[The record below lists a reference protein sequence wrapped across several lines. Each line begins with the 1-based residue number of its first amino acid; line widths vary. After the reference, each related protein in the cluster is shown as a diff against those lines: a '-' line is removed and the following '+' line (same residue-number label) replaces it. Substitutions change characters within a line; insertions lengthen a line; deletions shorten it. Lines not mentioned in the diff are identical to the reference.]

1 MRKKQGTTEKCICV
15 QKESI
20 IENQRF
26 IYFIVMF
33 FYYIKLL

>member
-1 MRKKQGTTEKCICV
+1 MRRNQGITEKCVYV

-26 IYFIVMF
+26 IYFIFMF
-33 FYYIKLL
+33 FYYIKL